1 MESVSVQN
9 LPYISAS
16 GTKPEANIRTV
27 VPFRTS
33 SLLVKLVTMSLL
45 LATLIVAAVVRM
57 HRLGD
62 LAYWFDESYSL
73 RTAEFPPLEMI
84 SRCAGDTHPPF
95 YYFTLKA
102 WVACLGNGEWEARLL
117 STLWSLGAVAAAF
130 GFTYEGMSRSRE
142 RPSSRSV
149 ALLAATLAGLCIAL
163 SPIQISWA
171 QQVRMYA
178 PDTCLAILGT
188 WLLWR
193 AVQEPDRWGRWFAYA
208 VVEVAGLY
216 THVTMLF
223 IFAAHVLAIWAVLI
237 QGRKDWAATK
247 FLFWRAGIVMGTVG
261 LIALPWVLVVR
272 MQHARVHDDFWIPP
286 FSLELL
292 STALVQCF
300 TVYQHKTLDFGWGLW
315 IGQGLLLICVF
326 VAAGKRPFDILLA
339 LSASLPFLLLIA
351 VSQGETNIVNGRYF
365 ITGHSL
371 VCLVVSVWVARLP
384 TWFLKLPAA
393 MLLLGVLIFL
403 AHDHRTWRDS
413 VAGKR
418 AIPELLALWEE
429 HRGVDEPLI
438 FCNPMYYITARIYH
452 DPADLKIFGLE
463 PDYPFYNGTAVT
475 TPQEFLS
482 ASELNSGNWQTA
494 WICHNGNWGKS
505 KLPAEIGD
513 SWRLSAETTMKDY
526 SGTYFLRRYDR
537 IEKQKISDIK

>member
-1 MESVSVQN
+1 MEN
-9 LPYISAS
+9 LSTPIVPLRSLPTETPGKRGA
-16 GTKPEANIRTV
+16 GTLKEIPSTEKPSWLTRAVIL
-27 VPFRTS
+27 F
-33 SLLVKLVTMSLL
+33 LL
-45 LATLIVAAVVRM
+45 LTTLIVAAALRL
-57 HRLGD
+57 HRLAD

-102 WVACLGNGEWEARLL
+102 WMACFGNGEWAARLL

-130 GFTYEGMSRSRE
+130 GFTYEGMCCSKE
-142 RPSSRSV
+142 RPSNRNV
-149 ALLAATLAGLCIAL
+149 ALLAATLAGLCVAL

-193 AVQEPDRWGRWFAYA
+193 AVQEPHRWGRWLSYA

-223 IFAAHVLAIWAVLI
+223 IFAAHVLAIWVVLI

-247 FLFWRAGIVMGTVG
+247 FLFWRAATVMGTVG
-261 LIALPWVLVVR
+261 LIALPWVLVIR

-286 FSLELL
+286 FTLELL

-300 TVYQHKTLDFGWGLW
+300 TLYQHSVLDPKWGLW
-315 IGQGLLLICVF
+315 LGQGLLLICVF
-326 VAAGKRPFDILLA
+326 VAAGKRPFDLLLA

-371 VCLVVSVWVARLP
+371 VCLAVSVWVARLP
-384 TWFLKLPAA
+384 TWFLKLPVGAV
-393 MLLLGVLIFL
+393 LLGTLIFL
-403 AHDHRTWRDS
+403 AHDHHTWRES
-413 VAGKR
+413 VAGKW
-418 AIPELLALWEE
+418 AIPELLASWEE
-429 HRGVDEPLI
+429 HRGTDEPLI

-452 DPADLKIFGLE
+452 DPADLKIFGQE
-463 PDYPFYNGTAVT
+463 QDYPFYNGTAVT

-482 ASELNSGNWQTA
+482 ATELNSGNWQTA
-494 WICHNGNWGKS
+494 WVCHNGNWGKS

-513 SWRLSAETTMKDY
+513 SWRLSAETTRKDY

-537 IEKQKISDIK
+537 IEK